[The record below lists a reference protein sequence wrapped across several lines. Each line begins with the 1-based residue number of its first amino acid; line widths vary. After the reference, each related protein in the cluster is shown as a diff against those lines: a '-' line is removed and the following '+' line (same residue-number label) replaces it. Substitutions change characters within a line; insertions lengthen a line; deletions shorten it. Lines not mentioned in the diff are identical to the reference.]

1 MRFKIITL
9 VLFVAGC
16 TSILSPQQK
25 FKLTGTALPER
36 DSAIVDVDFT
46 GPAAAAGSPYL
57 AASNWKARWSSAAD
71 SATFSSTVNSVSVD
85 FADRKMQLNLSGNI
99 PSSDEMVRRYW
110 TILFNPP
117 DDSTEPPQV
126 ISFAPNAVLLP
137 SSTAKD
143 CKNSQTDQKPYFC
156 PPSPG
161 QTPDLSFTGNFLVAG
176 GTKPIYSFSVQGNL
190 VSSTQVW
197 SFYPGISTDIEINQ
211 NLQPPNNRT
220 RFDPDSIT
228 AGLSFTRIFPVQKK
242 RLYGIDL
249 QLGLPGGEF
258 SRTDPSSNIIASA
271 MGSFVF
277 NALQSQT
284 HKSLYATLYPLL
296 GLEAGHNLMKP
307 NQINGVPVNFAN
319 YNGIFRGVIGADAVL
334 ATASPDRTANVFA
347 VTGSYRVRL
356 PALDE
361 PSENSL
367 HQTTIVDLTTKA
379 RNWVEVDIT
388 YAPWSFKYASLI
400 AKYQYG
406 SLPPMFNLVDH
417 KFTLGLTLQAVQSRK
432 PGVAPPLK

>member
-1 MRFKIITL
+1 MRFKIAL

-16 TSILSPQQK
+16 TSILSAQEK
-25 FKLTGTALPER
+25 FKLTGTAVPER
-36 DSAIVDVDFT
+36 DSAVVDVDFT
-46 GPAAAAGSPYL
+46 GPAPAAGSPYL
-57 AASNWKARWSSAAD
+57 AAGNWKPRWSSAAD
-71 SATFSSTVNSVSVD
+71 SATVLSTVNLVSVD
-85 FADRKMQLNLSGNI
+85 LADRKIQLHLSGNV
-99 PSSDEMVRRYW
+99 PSSDEMARRYW

-117 DDSTEPPQV
+117 DDSTEAPQV
-126 ISFAPNAVLLP
+126 ISFAPNAALLP
-137 SSTAKD
+137 SPIAKD
-143 CKNSQTDQKPYFC
+143 CKNPQADKKPYFC

-176 GTKPIYSFSVQGNL
+176 GTKPIYTFSMKGNL
-190 VSSTQVW
+190 VASTQVW
-197 SFYPGISTDIEINQ
+197 TFYPGISTDIEINQ

-228 AGLSFTRIFPVQKK
+228 AGLSFTRIIDIQKW

-249 QLGLPGGEF
+249 QLGLPSGEF
-258 SRTDPSSNIIASA
+258 SRSDPSSNIVVSA

-296 GLEAGHNLMKP
+296 GFEAGHNLMKP
-307 NQINGVPVNFAN
+307 NQINSVPVNFAN
-319 YNGIFRGVIGADAVL
+319 YNGIFRGLIGADAVV
-334 ATASPDRTANVFA
+334 AAASPDRTANVFA
-347 VTGSYRVRL
+347 ITGSYRVRL

-361 PSENSL
+361 PFENSL

-379 RNWVEVDIT
+379 RNWVEADIT
-388 YAPWSFKYASLI
+388 YAPWSFQYASLI

-432 PGVAPPLK
+432 PGAAPPLK